1 MAMIGGTAVHV
12 KTGYANGSTSLPIY
26 LYVYYRT
33 TQNIA
38 NNQSTVYCGMYVTF
52 SFNGHIGSWTDG
64 TGSNSYVGTTSN
76 TFDGDIPYIGGS
88 SGATHWL
95 VENKT
100 FTVNHN
106 IDGTG
111 STTIYWKW
119 NVNSSWGGYVQPS
132 GSFTISLPTIP
143 RASGVS
149 ATAGYIDSPLT
160 ISISRHS
167 TAFTH
172 TLTYSFGSASGTIAT
187 KTGETSLSWTPPIEL
202 CRQIPSALQG
212 ECTITCDTYNGS
224 TKIGSNTAKVN
235 IMVPKWVQLEPNSN
249 CGSVKPYNTG
259 TVAESISA
267 FVQGY
272 SKAEVTFIPANI
284 GTSKAYGATPKS
296 YYISFEGLTV
306 TASPYRSGVINSA
319 GAKQITCYVVDTR
332 DRTTSFTLDFTA
344 LEYAPPTLSDVSLFR
359 CDKNGIANDEGTY
372 FAAKATAKYSE
383 LSGNNYVTFDIGYA
397 VVGGSITTRI
407 SMRSEETH
415 ILGDG
420 YVSTQSTYL
429 VEIRLIDRLNRGTIY
444 TDFIPTEKVF
454 LQGREGGNAA
464 GFGKPPER
472 DNVLDVAWDLQTRG
486 DLYIGNDGH
495 MVTDFVMELGETT
508 VDSALWQYRKWN
520 TGRMEM
526 WSRQTIE
533 SGTFSGENG
542 LYYSGVINVPLP
554 FALGSD
560 KAIALVSIHS
570 SGVTW
575 AATAGAWAE
584 EVRFVVGRMY
594 GGTTNLSM
602 AVQIYVSGYLRS

>member
-1 MAMIGGTAVHV
+1 MALSGSLSTNAYGSRYLTLNWTATQSIEKNESYVSWTLKGAGGSGYYMAAPFTVV
-12 KTGYANGSTSLPIY
+12 IDGKT
-26 LYVYYRT
+26 VYYSETRIELYNGT
-33 TQNIA
+33 TVASGKETIKHND
-38 NNQSTVYCGMYVTF
+38 
-52 SFNGHIGSWTDG
+52 DG
-64 TGSNSYVGTTSN
+64 TR
-76 TFDGDIPYIGGS
+76 TFKIDMSAAIYYFD
-88 SGATHWL
+88 
-95 VENKT
+95 
-100 FTVNHN
+100 VNV
-106 IDGTG
+106 
-111 STTIYWKW
+111 W
-119 NVNSSWGGYVQPS
+119 NNDTW
-132 GSFTISLPTIP
+132 TLNTIP

-149 ATAGYIDSPLT
+149 ATTGYIESPIT

-167 TAFTH
+167 TSFKH
-172 TLTYSFGSASGTIAT
+172 TLTYRFGDATGTIAT

-212 ECTITCDTYNGS
+212 WGLIFCTTYNGD
-224 TKIGSNTAKVN
+224 TKIGESQCDLTL
-235 IMVPKWVQLEPNSN
+235 MVPKWVQLEPDSS
-249 CGSVKPYNTG
+249 CGSVTPYNTG

-272 SKAEVTFIPANI
+272 SKAEVTFNPANI

-296 YYISFEGLTV
+296 FYIAFEGVNV
-306 TASPYRSGVINSA
+306 TAAPYRTGVINTA

-332 DRTTSFTLDFTA
+332 DRTTSFTLDFTVLA
-344 LEYAPPTLSDVSLFR
+344 YSPPTLSDVSLFR

-397 VVGGSITTRI
+397 VIGGSITTRKD
-407 SMRSEETH
+407 MTSEATL

-486 DLYIGNDGH
+486 DLYIGNKGH
-495 MVTDFVMELGETT
+495 KVTDFVIESGDKTVET
-508 VDSALWQYRKWN
+508 ALWQYRKWN
-520 TGRMEM
+520 TGRIEM
-526 WSRQTIE
+526 WSRQDIE
-533 SGTFSGENG
+533 SGAFSGENG
-542 LYYSGVINVPLP
+542 LYYSSPINVPLP

-560 KAIALVSIHS
+560 KAVALVSIHS

-575 AATAGAWAE
+575 PATAGAWAE

-594 GGTTNLSM
+594 GGIDTLSL